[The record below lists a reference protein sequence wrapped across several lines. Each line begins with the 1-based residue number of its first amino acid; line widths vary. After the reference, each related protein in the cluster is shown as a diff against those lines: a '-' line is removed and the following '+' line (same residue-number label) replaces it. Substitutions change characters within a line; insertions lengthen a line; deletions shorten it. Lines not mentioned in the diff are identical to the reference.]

1 MVEMTQAL
9 NLIDVCYEQVGPD
22 MLVSGFLQPIP
33 DLLPVIPSEDATVE
47 IDPSVDPFEP
57 SIIFFY
63 KTWDLYGSFSNFS
76 PHPIRMPY
84 GEENDDYMTWSS
96 VEHYYQVPHNS
107 PCKMVSC
114 SFKKT

>member
-1 MVEMTQAL
+1 
-9 NLIDVCYEQVGPD
+9 
-22 MLVSGFLQPIP
+22 MLVSGFLQPVP
-33 DLLPVIPSEDATVE
+33 DLLPVIPSEDATFE
-47 IDPSVDPFEP
+47 IDPSVNPFES

-84 GEENDDYMTWSS
+84 GDDYRTWSS

-107 PCKMVSC
+107 PCNGILLFLYNII
-114 SFKKT
+114 SFNTLPQNLEGKQVCWS